1 MKDVASNPSS
11 IVVRRPTLEEAAGMA
26 ECHLDAF
33 PDRPMSL
40 MGPAWLE
47 YLYRYYM
54 EAASGVS
61 IVAVDGARPVGL
73 AVGGHPDLLAGFRR
87 AATRRFPLAL
97 AWRTLSS
104 PVVRRSVTASV
115 VGRFRPASTS
125 LPPDEPDRGSLLS
138 ICVRRE
144 CEGTG
149 VAARLLVA
157 FQDAAAA
164 QGFASLRLS
173 VLGDNLRAR
182 RFYERHGWELRPI
195 EGSTSVRYLRDLA
208 PPAVGVG
215 V

>member
-1 MKDVASNPSS
+1 MKDLTSSPSS
-11 IVVRRPTLEEAAGMA
+11 IIVRRPTLDEAAGMA

-61 IVAVDGARPVGL
+61 LVAVDGARPVGL

-125 LPPDEPDRGSLLS
+125 LPPDDPGTGSLLS
-138 ICVRRE
+138 ICVRSDF
-144 CEGTG
+144 EGQG
-149 VAARLLVA
+149 IASRLLDA
-157 FQDAAAA
+157 FQTASAEA
-164 QGFASLRLS
+164 GFSSLRLS
-173 VLGDNLRAR
+173 VLGDNTRAR
-182 RFYERHGWELRPI
+182 RFYERHGWQLRPI
-195 EGSTSVRYLRDLA
+195 EGSLSVRYVFNLGDT
-208 PPAVGVG
+208 
-215 V
+215 